1 VRASL
6 LRVCP
11 ATFTYP
17 GRRGASLF
25 GLLNA
30 SEAEISFAAVGNAV
44 LTGIKAKQEVP
55 EEAHLAGE
63 GFRKNQ

>member
-1 VRASL
+1 
-6 LRVCP
+6 
-11 ATFTYP
+11 
-17 GRRGASLF
+17 LF

>member
-6 LRVCP
+6 LWVCP
-11 ATFTYP
+11 ATFTCP

-30 SEAEISFAAVGNAV
+30 AEAEISFAAVGNAV
-44 LTGIKAKQEVP
+44 LTGIKAKQQVP
-55 EEAHLAGE
+55 EEADLAGE